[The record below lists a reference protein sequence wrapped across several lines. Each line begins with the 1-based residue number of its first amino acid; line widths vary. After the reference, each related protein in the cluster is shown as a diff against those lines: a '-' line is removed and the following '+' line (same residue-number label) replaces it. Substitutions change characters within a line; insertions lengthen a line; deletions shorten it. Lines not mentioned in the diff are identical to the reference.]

1 VLRAAAAV
9 ILLLI
14 VSQLVPLHSNVIP
27 SPEQAAGTTSVLR
40 QFTVR
45 LRAGSHVGLL
55 VRDGR
60 VVDRRTV
67 TLDRSVRVHGTVR
80 RKPTGGAMHLLLSS
94 GQLAGYWVKES
105 NRAYIP
111 GKVADRT
118 YGVSRRLIFD
128 AGPQVAHRFVA
139 GWTRVAAEIRRET
152 DSGDRATTVRKAVIN
167 GVRYQ
172 YVRTGSWGGWW
183 VRHTPGIRLRVRQP
197 SEPSQ
202 PPPSGGA
209 VVGYGAGTVG
219 GAGGRQLA
227 VTTLADSGPGS
238 LRAALEASGKR
249 VVVFRVAGTI
259 RLRSTI
265 SVTDPYLTVAG
276 ETAPAPGITVR
287 DGGLLVRASEV
298 ILRHLR
304 LRPGD
309 QVDSPDDVDALTIN
323 GANGGVANVV
333 VDHVT
338 MLWGPDI
345 GGLAVLGDVRNL
357 TVQHSIMGEGLYLS
371 AHSEGTAAEEGH
383 SHAANVTQ
391 LDGGLA
397 APQRLTF
404 WRNLFTTA
412 NTRIPRFQGA
422 ACVDVVNNVIYN
434 WGRDAAHGNPRSLNL
449 VNNWFR
455 AGPETESHLFWAVQT
470 SDVSPR
476 AFSDAVYLAGNVAD
490 GFSGRRDDEP
500 GVYAGS
506 PRCGGLSAPAADAA
520 AAYAAVLDGVGAIAP
535 VRDAVDRRVI
545 DNVRTRSGRFFN
557 GAGYP
562 APNPYWP

>member
-1 VLRAAAAV
+1 MVRSNDR
-9 ILLLI
+9 
-14 VSQLVPLHSNVIP
+14 VSRSAEATL
-27 SPEQAAGTTSVLR
+27 A
-40 QFTVR
+40 
-45 LRAGSHVGLL
+45 
-55 VRDGR
+55 
-60 VVDRRTV
+60 TV
-67 TLDRSVRVHGTVR
+67 TVH
-80 RKPTGGAMHLLLSS
+80 
-94 GQLAGYWVKES
+94 
-105 NRAYIP
+105 
-111 GKVADRT
+111 
-118 YGVSRRLIFD
+118 
-128 AGPQVAHRFVA
+128 
-139 GWTRVAAEIRRET
+139 VAAPVALSET
-152 DSGDRATTVRKAVIN
+152 ASPSATA
-167 GVRYQ
+167 
-172 YVRTGSWGGWW
+172 
-183 VRHTPGIRLRVRQP
+183 TPTAAPTPTERPTPTASPTPDLTP
-197 SEPSQ
+197 PPTPPPPATPEPSQ